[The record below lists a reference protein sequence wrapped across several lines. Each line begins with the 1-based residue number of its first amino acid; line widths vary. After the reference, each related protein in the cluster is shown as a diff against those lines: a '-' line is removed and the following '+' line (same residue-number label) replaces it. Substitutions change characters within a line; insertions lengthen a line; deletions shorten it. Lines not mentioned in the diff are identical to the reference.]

1 MTIKTVRSR
10 VLPAASRS
18 WPKTFL
24 KPPLSLRPH
33 SSTPASFQSLHA
45 LESRD
50 PHLLNGTFHHVGD
63 FNTWTDKK
71 ASGCR
76 VPASPAGVFRIR
88 WLHGVLEGALTK
100 AGLLS
105 AKR

>member
-24 KPPLSLRPH
+24 KPPLSQRPH

-50 PHLLNGTFHHVGD
+50 PHLLDGTFHHVGD
-63 FNTWTDKK
+63 FNTWTDLKSQRLQSSGFTRWGISHK
-71 ASGCR
+71 MASWR
-76 VPASPAGVFRIR
+76 
-88 WLHGVLEGALTK
+88 
-100 AGLLS
+100 LS
-105 AKR
+105 MMHSCWYSQRACS